1 MSGTSCSGMSGT
13 TSIGTGG
20 TLCSGM
26 SGTTTPV
33 WVAQVGA
40 VYPIKSC
47 FMHTNYCIIGT
58 RNIRAPVEGVGSG
71 FHYKMIGKLA
81 SSLPLRSNE
90 DERGGLK

>member
-1 MSGTSCSGMSGT
+1 MSGT

-40 VYPIKSC
+40 VYPV
-47 FMHTNYCIIGT
+47 
-58 RNIRAPVEGVGSG
+58 PVFTVT
-71 FHYKMIGKLA
+71 FYQA
-81 SSLPLRSNE
+81 VN
-90 DERGGLK
+90 

>member
-40 VYPIKSC
+40 VYPKG
-47 FMHTNYCIIGT
+47 Y
-58 RNIRAPVEGVGSG
+58 RNIL
-71 FHYKMIGKLA
+71 F
-81 SSLPLRSNE
+81 
-90 DERGGLK
+90 LKKKIL